1 MRYAYLNHRITYPV
15 FKSARRKRSDVDIF
29 PISLKL
35 QQQPCLLVGG
45 GKIAYR
51 KAQLLATA
59 GAVLDVLAP
68 EIEPNLLALVEA
80 TGGQYYADN
89 FIASFQLNTYRLVIA
104 ATNDAQV
111 NKQVFERCETLNV
124 LVNSV
129 DDPPHC
135 RFMVPAI
142 IDRSPLVVSVA
153 TNGTSPVLSRQIRTQ
168 LEASIPHG
176 MGKLA
181 EFSGKWRNIVK
192 NKIINPD
199 ERRVFWEN
207 LYASPLKEQVF
218 NDNIAQ
224 ADQFIE
230 TALSAWVMPKGEVY
244 LVGAGPG
251 DPELL
256 TLKALRLMQ
265 QADIVIYDRL
275 VSPAILNLCRR
286 DADKIY
292 VGKARSNHSVPQEG
306 INALLVKYAQ
316 QGKRVCRLKGGDPF
330 IFGRGGEE
338 IQQLA
343 EAKISFQVVPGIT
356 AASGCAA
363 YAGIPLTHRDYAQ
376 SVRFL
381 TGHLKEGS
389 PELPWSELVYENQTL
404 VLYMGLVGL
413 AHICEK
419 LIAHGQRP
427 SMPVALISKGTTP
440 EQQVVVSTLADIAE
454 KVVQH
459 QIVAPT
465 LTIIGEVVHLREQ
478 LQWQSCP

>member
-1 MRYAYLNHRITYPV
+1 ME
-15 FKSARRKRSDVDIF
+15 IF

-35 QQQPCLLVGG
+35 QQQRCLIVGG
-45 GKIAYR
+45 GHIAYR
-51 KAQLLATA
+51 KALLLAKA
-59 GAVLDVLAP
+59 GAKIDVLAP
-68 EIEPNLLALVEA
+68 EIDDNLLQLVQQSQ
-80 TGGQYYADN
+80 GQYVQDVFSSSTA
-89 FIASFQLNTYRLVIA
+89 LRHYRLVIA
-104 ATNDAQV
+104 ATDNNLV
-111 NKQVFERCETLNV
+111 NQQVFAACEAENV

-142 IDRSPLVVSVA
+142 IDRSPLVISVA
-153 TNGTSPVLSRQIRTQ
+153 SNGTSPVLSRQIRTQ
-168 LEASIPHG
+168 LESSIPHS

-181 EFSGKWRNIVK
+181 EFSGQWRAAVKQKIV
-192 NKIINPD
+192 NPE
-199 ERRVFWEN
+199 ERRIFWEE

-218 NDNIAQ
+218 NDNLEAANQSIQQ
-224 ADQFIE
+224 ALAEWQ
-230 TALSAWVMPKGEVY
+230 TPKGEVY

-265 QADIVIYDRL
+265 QADVVIYDRL
-275 VSPAILNLCRR
+275 VSAPILELCRR
-286 DADKIY
+286 DAEKVY
-292 VGKARSNHSVPQEG
+292 VGKARSNHAVPQEG

-316 QGKRVCRLKGGDPF
+316 AGKRVCRLKGGDPF

-338 IQQLA
+338 IQELY
-343 EAKISFQVVPGIT
+343 EAGVSFQVVPGIT

-413 AHICEK
+413 ESICAK
-419 LIAHGQRP
+419 LIAHGQRAD
-427 SMPVALISKGTTP
+427 MPVALISKGTTP
-440 EQQVVVSTLADIAE
+440 EQKVVVGTLANIVS
-454 KVVQH
+454 KVEQH
-459 QIVAPT
+459 QIQAPT
-465 LTIIGEVVHLREQ
+465 LTIIGEVVNLREQ
-478 LQWQSCP
+478 LKW

>member
-1 MRYAYLNHRITYPV
+1 M
-15 FKSARRKRSDVDIF
+15 DIF

-35 QQQPCLLVGG
+35 QQQRCLIVGG
-45 GKIAYR
+45 GHIAYR
-51 KAQLLATA
+51 KAVLLQKA
-59 GAVLDVLAP
+59 GAVISVIAP
-68 EIEPNLLALVEA
+68 EIEAALLEIIQA
-80 TGGQYYADN
+80 TAGQYVQAPFN
-89 FIASFQLNTYRLVIA
+89 PEIPLRSYRLVIA
-104 ATNDAQV
+104 ATDDAAI
-111 NKQVFERCETLNV
+111 NRQVFEACEAENV

-142 IDRSPLVVSVA
+142 VDRSPLLISVA
-153 TNGTSPVLSRQIRTQ
+153 TNGASPVLSRQIRTQ
-168 LEASIPHG
+168 LETSIPHG

-181 EFSGKWRNIVK
+181 SFSGQWRAAVK
-192 NKIINPD
+192 AKIQNPD
-199 ERRVFWEN
+199 ERRIFWEN

-218 NDNIAQ
+218 NDNLQEANRLIEQ
-224 ADQFIE
+224 ALQE
-230 TALSAWVMPKGEVY
+230 WTTPKGEVY

-265 QADIVIYDRL
+265 QADVVIYDRL
-275 VSPAILNLCRR
+275 VSDPIMELCRR
-286 DADKIY
+286 DAEKIY
-292 VGKARSNHSVPQEG
+292 VGKARSNHAVPQEG

-316 QGKRVCRLKGGDPF
+316 EGKRVCRLKGGDPF

-338 IQQLA
+338 IEELFA
-343 EAKISFQVVPGIT
+343 AGVAFQVVPGIT
-356 AASGCAA
+356 AASGCSA
-363 YAGIPLTHRDYAQ
+363 YAGIPLTHRNYAQ

-413 AHICEK
+413 EKICQK

-427 SMPVALISKGTTP
+427 DMPVALVSKGTTP
-440 EQQVVVSTLADIAE
+440 EQKVVVGTLADIAS
-454 KVVQH
+454 KVTEH
-459 QIVAPT
+459 QIQAPT
-465 LTIIGEVVHLREQ
+465 LTIIGEVVKLREQ
-478 LQWQSCP
+478 LQWHERG

>member
-1 MRYAYLNHRITYPV
+1 M
-15 FKSARRKRSDVDIF
+15 DIF

-35 QQQPCLLVGG
+35 QQQPCLIVGG
-45 GKIAYR
+45 GHIAYR
-51 KAQLLATA
+51 KALLLAKA
-59 GAVLDVLAP
+59 GAKIDVLAP
-68 EIEPNLLALVEA
+68 EIDDSLLQLVQQSH
-80 TGGQYYADN
+80 GQYVQDVFSSSTA
-89 FIASFQLNTYRLVIA
+89 LRHYRLVIA
-104 ATNDAQV
+104 ATDNNRV
-111 NKQVFERCETLNV
+111 NQQVFAACEAENV

-142 IDRSPLVVSVA
+142 IDRSPLVISVA
-153 TNGTSPVLSRQIRTQ
+153 SNGTSPVLSRQIRTQ
-168 LEASIPHG
+168 LESSIPHG

-181 EFSGKWRNIVK
+181 EFSGQWRAAVKQKIV
-192 NKIINPD
+192 NPE
-199 ERRVFWEN
+199 ERRIFWEE

-218 NDNIAQ
+218 NDNLDAANQSIQ
-224 ADQFIE
+224 H
-230 TALSAWVMPKGEVY
+230 ALVEWQTPKGEVY

-265 QADIVIYDRL
+265 QADVVIYDRL
-275 VSPAILNLCRR
+275 VSAPILELCRR
-286 DADKIY
+286 DAEKVY
-292 VGKARSNHSVPQEG
+292 VGKARSNHAVPQEG

-316 QGKRVCRLKGGDPF
+316 AGKRVCRLKGGDPF

-338 IQQLA
+338 IQELY
-343 EAKISFQVVPGIT
+343 EAGVSFQVVPGIT

-363 YAGIPLTHRDYAQ
+363 YAGIPLTHRDCAQ

-413 AHICEK
+413 ESICAK
-419 LIAHGQRP
+419 LIAHGQRAD
-427 SMPVALISKGTTP
+427 MPVALISKGTTP
-440 EQQVVVSTLADIAE
+440 EQKVVVGTLANIAS
-454 KVVQH
+454 KVEQH
-459 QIVAPT
+459 QIQAPT
-465 LTIIGEVVHLREQ
+465 LTIIGEVVNLREQ
-478 LQWQSCP
+478 LKW

>member
-1 MRYAYLNHRITYPV
+1 M
-15 FKSARRKRSDVDIF
+15 DIF

-35 QQQPCLLVGG
+35 QQQPCLIVGG
-45 GKIAYR
+45 GRIAYR
-51 KAQLLATA
+51 KAVLLAKA
-59 GAVLDVLAP
+59 GAVIHVIAP
-68 EIEPNLLALVEA
+68 EIESSLLEIVE
-80 TGGQYYADN
+80 TSQGQYVQAPFSPDIPLRN
-89 FIASFQLNTYRLVIA
+89 YRLVIA
-104 ATNDAQV
+104 ATNDKAT
-111 NKQVFERCETLNV
+111 NIQVFEACEAEKI

-129 DDPPHC
+129 DDLPHC

-142 IDRSPLVVSVA
+142 IDRSPLVVSIA

-168 LEASIPHG
+168 LEATIPHG

-181 EFSGKWRNIVK
+181 DFSGKWRASVK
-192 NKIINPD
+192 AKIANPD
-199 ERRVFWEN
+199 ERRIFWED

-224 ADQFIE
+224 ADRLIE
-230 TALSAWVMPKGEVY
+230 QALTEWKTPKGEVY

-265 QADIVIYDRL
+265 QADVVIYDRL
-275 VSPAILNLCRR
+275 VSPPILDLCRR
-286 DADKIY
+286 DAEKIY
-292 VGKARSNHSVPQEG
+292 VGKARSNHSVPQDG
-306 INALLVKYAQ
+306 INALLVEYAA

-338 IQQLA
+338 IQELFA
-343 EAKISFQVVPGIT
+343 AGVAFQVVPGIT
-356 AASGCAA
+356 AASGCSA

-389 PELPWSELVYENQTL
+389 PELPWHELVYENQTL

-413 AHICEK
+413 EKICAQ
-419 LIAHGQRP
+419 LIAHGQR
-427 SMPVALISKGTTP
+427 SNMPVALISKGTTP
-440 EQQVVVSTLADIAE
+440 DQKVVVGTLADIAS
-454 KVVQH
+454 KVTEH
-459 QIVAPT
+459 QIQAPT
-465 LTIIGEVVHLREQ
+465 LTIIGEVVKLREQ
-478 LQWQSCP
+478 LQWQG

>member
-1 MRYAYLNHRITYPV
+1 M
-15 FKSARRKRSDVDIF
+15 DIF

-35 QQQPCLLVGG
+35 QQQPCLIVGG
-45 GKIAYR
+45 GHIAYR
-51 KAQLLATA
+51 KAVLLAKA
-59 GAVLDVLAP
+59 GAVIDVIAP
-68 EIEPNLLALVEA
+68 EIESSLLEIVE
-80 TGGQYYADN
+80 TSQGQYVQAPFSLDIPLRN
-89 FIASFQLNTYRLVIA
+89 YRLVIA
-104 ATNDAQV
+104 ATNDKAT
-111 NKQVFERCETLNV
+111 NIQVFEACEAEKI

-135 RFMVPAI
+135 RFMVPAL
-142 IDRSPLVVSVA
+142 IDRSPLVVSIA

-181 EFSGKWRNIVK
+181 EFSGKWRAAVK
-192 NKIINPD
+192 AKIENPD
-199 ERRVFWEN
+199 ERRIFWED

-218 NDNIAQ
+218 NDNIAEADRLIEQ
-224 ADQFIE
+224 ALIE
-230 TALSAWVMPKGEVY
+230 WKTPKGEVY

-265 QADIVIYDRL
+265 QADVVIYDRL
-275 VSPAILNLCRR
+275 VSPPILDLCRR
-286 DADKIY
+286 DATKIY
-292 VGKARSNHSVPQEG
+292 VGKARSNHSVPQDG
-306 INALLVKYAQ
+306 INALLVEYAA

-338 IQQLA
+338 IQELFA
-343 EAKISFQVVPGIT
+343 AGVAFQVVPGIT
-356 AASGCAA
+356 AASGCSA

-389 PELPWSELVYENQTL
+389 PELPWNELVYENQTL

-413 AHICEK
+413 ERICAQ

-427 SMPVALISKGTTP
+427 NMPVALISKGTTP
-440 EQQVVVSTLADIAE
+440 DQKVVVGTLADIAS
-454 KVVQH
+454 KVTEH
-459 QIVAPT
+459 QIQAPT
-465 LTIIGEVVHLREQ
+465 LTIIGEVVKLREQ
-478 LQWQSCP
+478 LQWQA

>member
-1 MRYAYLNHRITYPV
+1 M
-15 FKSARRKRSDVDIF
+15 DIF

-35 QQQPCLLVGG
+35 QQQPCLIVGG
-45 GKIAYR
+45 GHIAYR
-51 KAQLLATA
+51 KAVLLGKA
-59 GAVLDVLAP
+59 GAVIHVIAP
-68 EIEPNLLALVEA
+68 EIESSLLEIVVASQ
-80 TGGQYYADN
+80 GQYIQAPFSVD
-89 FIASFQLNTYRLVIA
+89 IPLRHYRLVIA
-104 ATNDAQV
+104 ATNDKAT
-111 NKQVFERCETLNV
+111 NIQVFEACEAEKI

-142 IDRSPLVVSVA
+142 IDRSPLVVSIA

-181 EFSGKWRNIVK
+181 EFSGKWRAVVK
-192 NKIINPD
+192 SKIENPD
-199 ERRVFWEN
+199 ERRIFWED

-218 NDNIAQ
+218 NDNIADADKLIEQ
-224 ADQFIE
+224 ALKE
-230 TALSAWVMPKGEVY
+230 WKTPKGEVY

-265 QADIVIYDRL
+265 QADVIIYDRL
-275 VSPAILNLCRR
+275 VSPAILELCRR
-286 DADKIY
+286 DAEKIY
-292 VGKARSNHSVPQEG
+292 VGKARSNHSVPQDG
-306 INALLVKYAQ
+306 INALLVEFAEK
-316 QGKRVCRLKGGDPF
+316 GKRVCRLKGGDPF

-338 IQQLA
+338 IQELFA
-343 EAKISFQVVPGIT
+343 AGVAFQVVPGIT
-356 AASGCAA
+356 AASGCSA

-389 PELPWSELVYENQTL
+389 PELPWRELVYENQTL

-413 AHICEK
+413 EKICAQ
-419 LIAHGQRP
+419 LIAHGQRAN
-427 SMPVALISKGTTP
+427 MPVALISKGTTP
-440 EQQVVVSTLADIAE
+440 EQKVVVGTLADIAS
-454 KVVQH
+454 KVSEH
-459 QIVAPT
+459 QIQAPT
-465 LTIIGEVVHLREQ
+465 LTIIGEVVSLREQ
-478 LQWQSCP
+478 LQWQG

>member
-1 MRYAYLNHRITYPV
+1 M
-15 FKSARRKRSDVDIF
+15 DIF

-35 QQQPCLLVGG
+35 QQQPCLIVGG
-45 GKIAYR
+45 GHIAYR
-51 KAQLLATA
+51 KALLLAKA
-59 GAVLDVLAP
+59 GAVIDVIAP
-68 EIEPNLLALVEA
+68 EIENDLLEIVRASQ
-80 TGGQYYADN
+80 GQYVQAPFSPEIPLRD
-89 FIASFQLNTYRLVIA
+89 YRLVIA
-104 ATNDAQV
+104 ATNDKAT
-111 NKQVFERCETLNV
+111 NIQVFEACEAEKI

-142 IDRSPLVVSVA
+142 IDRSPLVVSIA

-168 LEASIPHG
+168 LEATIPHG

-181 EFSGKWRNIVK
+181 DFSGKWRAAVK
-192 NKIINPD
+192 AKIENPD
-199 ERRVFWEN
+199 ERRIFWEE

-218 NDNIAQ
+218 NDNLVEADRLIEQ
-224 ADQFIE
+224 ALLQWK
-230 TALSAWVMPKGEVY
+230 TPKGEVY

-265 QADIVIYDRL
+265 QADVVIYDRL
-275 VSPAILNLCRR
+275 VSPAIMDLCRR
-286 DADKIY
+286 DAEKIY

-306 INALLVKYAQ
+306 INALLVEYAA

-338 IQQLA
+338 IQELFA
-343 EAKISFQVVPGIT
+343 AGVAFQVVPGIT
-356 AASGCAA
+356 AASGCSA

-389 PELPWSELVYENQTL
+389 PELPWNELVYENQTL

-413 AHICEK
+413 EKICAQ
-419 LIAHGQRP
+419 LIAHGQCP
-427 SMPVALISKGTTP
+427 DMPVALISKGTTP
-440 EQQVVVSTLADIAE
+440 DQKVVVGTLADIAS
-454 KVVQH
+454 KVTEHHIQ
-459 QIVAPT
+459 APT
-465 LTIIGEVVHLREQ
+465 LTIIGEVVKLREQ
-478 LQWQSCP
+478 LQWQA

>member
-1 MRYAYLNHRITYPV
+1 M
-15 FKSARRKRSDVDIF
+15 DIF

-35 QQQPCLLVGG
+35 QGQVCLLVGG
-45 GKIAYR
+45 GHIAYR
-51 KAQLLATA
+51 KAQLLLKA

-68 EIEPNLLALVEA
+68 AIEADLLALVEQ
-80 TGGQYYADN
+80 TQGR
-89 FIASFQLNTYRLVIA
+89 FIQAAFTAEFPMAHYRLVIA
-104 ATNDAQV
+104 ATDQAAV
-111 NKQVFERCETLNV
+111 NAQVFEVCEAHNV

-142 IDRSPLVVSVA
+142 VDRSPLVLSIA
-153 TNGTSPVLSRQIRTQ
+153 SNGTSPVLSRQLRTQ
-168 LEASIPHG
+168 LESTIPHG
-176 MGKLA
+176 LGKLA
-181 EFSGKWRNIVK
+181 EFSGQWRARVK
-192 NKIINPD
+192 AQIKNP
-199 ERRVFWEN
+199 EQRRIFWEE

-218 NDNIAQ
+218 HGQQ
-224 ADQFIE
+224 AVAEQMMQQ
-230 TALSAWVMPKGEVY
+230 ALTDWKMPKGEVY

-265 QADIVIYDRL
+265 QADVIIYDRL
-275 VSPAILNLCRR
+275 VSEPILNLCRR
-286 DADKIY
+286 DAEKIY
-292 VGKARSNHSVPQEG
+292 VGKARSQHSVAQDG
-306 INALLVKYAQ
+306 INALLVEYAQ

-338 IQQLA
+338 IEELYA
-343 EAKISFQVVPGIT
+343 AGIGFQVVPGIT

-413 AHICEK
+413 EEICAK
-419 LIAHGQRP
+419 LITHGQRP
-427 SMPVALISKGTTP
+427 DMPVALISKGTTP
-440 EQQVVVSTLADIAE
+440 EQKVVVGTLADITS
-454 KVVQH
+454 KVKEHHIQ
-459 QIVAPT
+459 APT
-465 LTIIGEVVHLREQ
+465 LTIIGEVVRLHEKLN
-478 LQWQSCP
+478 WQSIPIA

>member
-1 MRYAYLNHRITYPV
+1 ME
-15 FKSARRKRSDVDIF
+15 IF

-35 QQQPCLLVGG
+35 QQQPCLIVGG
-45 GKIAYR
+45 GRIAYR
-51 KAQLLATA
+51 KAVLLAKA
-59 GAVLDVLAP
+59 GAILHVIAP
-68 EIEPNLLALVEA
+68 EIEPDLLTLVQQ
-80 TGGQYYADN
+80 TQGQY
-89 FIASFQLNTYRLVIA
+89 IAEDFQQQVNLRDYRLVIA
-104 ATNDAQV
+104 ATNDAVV
-111 NKQVFERCETLNV
+111 NQQVFEACEAEKV

-142 IDRSPLVVSVA
+142 IDRSPLIISVA
-153 TNGTSPVLSRQIRTQ
+153 SNGTSPVLSRQIRTQ
-168 LEASIPHG
+168 LETLIPHG

-181 EFSGKWRNIVK
+181 EFSGKWRTTVK
-192 NKIINPD
+192 QKITNPD
-199 ERRVFWEN
+199 ERRIFWED
-207 LYASPLKEQVF
+207 LYASPLKERVF
-218 NDNIAQ
+218 NGNEAE
-224 ADQFIE
+224 ADQLIE
-230 TALSAWVMPKGEVY
+230 QALQEWKTPKGEVY

-265 QADIVIYDRL
+265 QADVVIYDRL
-275 VSPAILNLCRR
+275 VSQPIMDLCRR
-286 DADKIY
+286 DAEKIY

-306 INALLVKYAQ
+306 INALLVNYAS

-338 IQQLA
+338 IQELFDA
-343 EAKISFQVVPGIT
+343 GITFQVVPGIT
-356 AASGCAA
+356 AASGCSA

-389 PELPWSELVYENQTL
+389 PELPWDELVYENQTL

-413 AHICEK
+413 ENTCQQ

-427 SMPVALISKGTTP
+427 NMPVALISKGTTP
-440 EQQVVVSTLADIAE
+440 EQKVVVGTLADIAS
-454 KVVQH
+454 KVSEHHIQ
-459 QIVAPT
+459 APT
-465 LTIIGEVVHLREQ
+465 LTIIGEVVSLREQ
-478 LQWQSCP
+478 LKWQ

>member
-1 MRYAYLNHRITYPV
+1 M
-15 FKSARRKRSDVDIF
+15 DIF

-35 QQQPCLLVGG
+35 QQQPCLIVGG
-45 GKIAYR
+45 GHIAYR
-51 KAQLLATA
+51 KAVLLAKA
-59 GAVLDVLAP
+59 GAVIHVIAP
-68 EIEPNLLALVEA
+68 EIESSLLEIVVASQ
-80 TGGQYYADN
+80 GQYIQAPFSVD
-89 FIASFQLNTYRLVIA
+89 IPLRHYRLVIA
-104 ATNDAQV
+104 ATNDKAT
-111 NKQVFERCETLNV
+111 NIQVFEACEAEKI

-142 IDRSPLVVSVA
+142 IDRSPLVVSIA

-181 EFSGKWRNIVK
+181 EFSGKWRAVVK
-192 NKIINPD
+192 SKIENPD
-199 ERRVFWEN
+199 ERRIFWED

-218 NDNIAQ
+218 NDNIADADKLIEQ
-224 ADQFIE
+224 ALKE
-230 TALSAWVMPKGEVY
+230 WKTPKGEVY

-265 QADIVIYDRL
+265 QADVIIYDRL
-275 VSPAILNLCRR
+275 VSPAILELCRR
-286 DADKIY
+286 DAEKIY
-292 VGKARSNHSVPQEG
+292 VGKARSNHSVPQDG
-306 INALLVKYAQ
+306 INALLVEFAET
-316 QGKRVCRLKGGDPF
+316 GKRVCRLKGGDPF

-338 IQQLA
+338 IQELFA
-343 EAKISFQVVPGIT
+343 AGVAFQVVPGIT
-356 AASGCAA
+356 AASGCSA

-389 PELPWSELVYENQTL
+389 PELPWRELVYENQTL

-413 AHICEK
+413 EKICAQ
-419 LIAHGQRP
+419 LIAHGQRAN
-427 SMPVALISKGTTP
+427 MPVALISKGTTP
-440 EQQVVVSTLADIAE
+440 EQKVVVGTLADIAS
-454 KVVQH
+454 KVSEH
-459 QIVAPT
+459 QIQAPT
-465 LTIIGEVVHLREQ
+465 LTIIGEVVSLREQ
-478 LQWQSCP
+478 LQWQG